1 MKKYI
6 EIRQIY
12 YDQLTFDLVE
22 EPFLGLNNSN
32 GPKNWYEFWPIL
44 KFLHEN
50 KLEENKFY
58 GFLSPKF
65 KQKTGFDPLLTNETI
80 LSNFSKD
87 VIIFGYAWEQSCFFL
102 NPWEQGEFTNPK
114 LQNETQKFID
124 SIGYKINLA
133 NSVLTRQNTVYSN
146 FVIAKKSFW
155 DEWKKIASMF
165 LVYLKNNNKLD
176 RMTTTYRKNQVLL
189 RVFIQERFSSFL
201 LKYGSF
207 DTKLIDVLPE
217 FRKPTALFINS
228 FDNRMKLLE
237 ADYLKSEYLKNM
249 QKFSLLNEF
258 FKLRKS
264 IKLNKRELERFLSRR
279 NQWI

>member
-65 KQKTGFDPLLTNETI
+65 KQKTGFDPFLTNETI

-87 VIIFGYAWEQSCFFL
+87 VIIFGYAWDQSCFFL

-165 LVYLKNNNKLD
+165 LVYLKNNNELD
-176 RMTTTYRKNQVLL
+176 RMTTTYRNNQVLL

-264 IKLNKRELERFLSRR
+264 IKFNKRELEKFLSRR
-279 NQWI
+279 HK